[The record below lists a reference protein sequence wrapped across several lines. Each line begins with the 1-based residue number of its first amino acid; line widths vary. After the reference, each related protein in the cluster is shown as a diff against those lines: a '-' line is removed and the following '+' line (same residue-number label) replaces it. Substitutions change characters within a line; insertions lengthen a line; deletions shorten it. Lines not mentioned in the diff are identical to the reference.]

1 MRQGLLV
8 GSGKAKVRK
17 LLRYEGVTAVTEMVR
32 RDENGLVVE
41 RWTQNGSDEMRE
53 VRSTF
58 VELQVPRDAV
68 IGEIFCDAGFGNAEM
83 IREAGFDGLGAAAT
97 RGTAQKASNGNTQ
110 RLARFD
116 IVVGGKIGIAEK
128 EHSGTN
134 GSTIGFAKLEWRAS

>member
-1 MRQGLLV
+1 MFE
-8 GSGKAKVRK
+8 GKNKPDFLFAAEQFSQLWRK
-17 LLRYEGVTAVTEMVR
+17 QRS
-32 RDENGLVVE
+32 VVE
-41 RWTQNGSDEMRE
+41 HGPQDGDYKMGEMR
-53 VRSTF
+53 RAF
-58 VELQVPRDAV
+58 VELEIACDAV

-97 RGTAQKASNGNTQ
+97 GGTAQKAANGNTQ